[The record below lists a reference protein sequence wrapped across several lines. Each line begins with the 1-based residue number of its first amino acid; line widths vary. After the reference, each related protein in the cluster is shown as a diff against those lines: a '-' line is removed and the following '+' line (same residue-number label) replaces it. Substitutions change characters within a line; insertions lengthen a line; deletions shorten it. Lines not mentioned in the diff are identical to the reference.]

1 MIPVRVM
8 VWEQAII
15 GTAIIAANM
24 LYLRHI
30 SLKIE
35 DKIEELDNNLAL
47 ALQNTIQSL
56 PIGEVEQPNPM
67 QMMVMQMMQQIFMAN
82 RDESGKFVSEN
93 A

>member
-47 ALQNTIQSL
+47 ALQNTIQNL
-56 PIGEVEQPNPM
+56 PIGEIEQPNPM
-67 QMMVMQMMQQIFMAN
+67 QMMLMQMMQQKFMTN

>member
-67 QMMVMQMMQQIFMAN
+67 QMMVMQMMQQKFMAN
-82 RDESGKFVSEN
+82 RDERGKFVSEN

>member
-15 GTAIIAANM
+15 GTAILAANM

-67 QMMVMQMMQQIFMAN
+67 QMMVMQMMQQKLMAN